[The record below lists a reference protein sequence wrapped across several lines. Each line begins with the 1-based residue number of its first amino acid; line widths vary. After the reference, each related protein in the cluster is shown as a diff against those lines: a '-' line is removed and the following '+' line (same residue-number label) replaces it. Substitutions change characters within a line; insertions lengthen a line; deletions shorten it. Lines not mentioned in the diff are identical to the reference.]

1 MKKDSVFF
9 RCKQVVPGGQSGTVL
24 FFTKEKKCT
33 KEKRKSYTKTDEP
46 LLREKG
52 KYKRN
57 FRKFTKTYWGEPNM
71 KTRSVGIVGVGHVG
85 AHCAYSLAVQG
96 IVDELVLVDVKEQK
110 VISECQDLRDS
121 VSYLPHR
128 VEVRGGTYED
138 LKDCDIVV
146 ISVGTIMGEDH
157 SRLAELKHSVELV
170 NSFVGRIVKAGF
182 DGIFI
187 VITNPCDIIAR
198 QVQKLS
204 GFPASRVFAT
214 GTGLDSARLRTVLA
228 RETGIDHKSL
238 VAYTMGEHGD
248 SQMVPWSHV
257 TVNGKPLDQLA
268 KENPKYQVDKE
279 AVLHETIEG
288 GWVTFAGKGATEFG
302 ICSTL
307 ARLVFCVF
315 HDEKAVMPVSTQLN
329 GQYGQHDLYISTPC
343 VIGKDGV
350 EEVLELTLTPEE
362 MAAFQHSCDVIRTN
376 IGYIEEA

>member
-1 MKKDSVFF
+1 
-9 RCKQVVPGGQSGTVL
+9 
-24 FFTKEKKCT
+24 
-33 KEKRKSYTKTDEP
+33 
-46 LLREKG
+46 
-52 KYKRN
+52 
-57 FRKFTKTYWGEPNM
+57 M

-257 TVNGKPLDQLA
+257 TVNGKSLDQLA